1 MLQPAA
7 AAGASAKE
15 GPTPPPFHTPR
26 PFVKSEPSATPH
38 DSAGHM
44 GGAGQ
49 GSAQLGQP
57 GSHHRRQ
64 LQTSTGFDLAA
75 RQSLEQRSK
84 TEGARPRPA
93 DAFAQVASLSQA
105 AGPGLSFSV
114 PRPPPGSFPGI
125 ESTFEGLREQGLRT
139 ELERTELERTD
150 KGTHAQA
157 AEHNSPAEAEEQQ
170 DTHSM
175 APEVV
180 SKPTDASM
188 PGLKSASLLS
198 AEMPPVSNTDPS
210 SIDTEA
216 PGAAA
221 QGSANVVSSS
231 ADSAELQASKAV
243 AGNAQA
249 DGVVAGSDSVAEVQR
264 EAALAAAKDAQ
275 DAEQFAAQAL
285 QSPRLQSSPANK
297 VSRQQ
302 LSIQNSMQQ
311 LCTQNSIQQLCT
323 QSSIQQ
329 LCTQNRMFC
338 AWCIR
343 MQQHAQWFAI
353 MAGLLLT
360 IRVVVRYVSFVNFSI
375 NKIILLQMLS

>member
-1 MLQPAA
+1 MIMLQPAA
-7 AAGASAKE
+7 AAGASAKK

-114 PRPPPGSFPGI
+114 PRPPPGSFPGVDP
-125 ESTFEGLREQGLRT
+125 TLKGLREQGL
-139 ELERTELERTD
+139 RTELERTD

-157 AEHNSPAEAEEQQ
+157 AEQSSPAEDEEQQ
-170 DTHSM
+170 DPHSM
-175 APEVV
+175 APQVV

-188 PGLKSASLLS
+188 QGLESASLLS
-198 AEMPPVSNTDPS
+198 AAMPPVSNTDPS
-210 SIDTEA
+210 SVDTEA
-216 PGAAA
+216 SGAAA
-221 QGSANVVSSS
+221 QGSANVVSPS
-231 ADSAELQASKAV
+231 ADSDELQTSKAV

-249 DGVVAGSDSVAEVQR
+249 DAVVAGSVSVAEVQR

-275 DAEQFAAQAL
+275 DAEHFAAQAL
-285 QSPRLQSSPANK
+285 QSPRLQSSPASK
-297 VSRQQ
+297 VSLQQ
-302 LSIQNSMQQ
+302 LCTQNSMQQ
-311 LCTQNSIQQLCT
+311 LCIT
-323 QSSIQQ
+323 
-329 LCTQNRMFC
+329 
-338 AWCIR
+338 
-343 MQQHAQWFAI
+343 QHA
-353 MAGLLLT
+353 T
-360 IRVVVRYVSFVNFSI
+360 VVYNTACNSCVHKTSCFVLGVLACDIVHSSLQSWQGCFS
-375 NKIILLQMLS
+375 LLQALCITAFCTILQQA

>member
-1 MLQPAA
+1 MIMLQPAA

-114 PRPPPGSFPGI
+114 PRPPPGSFPGVDP
-125 ESTFEGLREQGLRT
+125 TLKGLREQGL
-139 ELERTELERTD
+139 RTELERTD

-157 AEHNSPAEAEEQQ
+157 AEQSSPAEDEEQQ
-170 DTHSM
+170 DPHSM
-175 APEVV
+175 APQVV

-188 PGLKSASLLS
+188 QGLESASLLS
-198 AEMPPVSNTDPS
+198 AAMPPVSNTDPS
-210 SIDTEA
+210 SVDTEA
-216 PGAAA
+216 SGAAA
-221 QGSANVVSSS
+221 QGSANVVSPS
-231 ADSAELQASKAV
+231 ADSDELQTSKAV

-249 DGVVAGSDSVAEVQR
+249 DAVVAGSVSVAEVQR

-275 DAEQFAAQAL
+275 DAEHFAAQAL
-285 QSPRLQSSPANK
+285 QSPRLQSSPASK
-297 VSRQQ
+297 VSLQQ
-302 LSIQNSMQQ
+302 LCTQNSMQQ
-311 LCTQNSIQQLCT
+311 LCTT
-323 QSSIQQ
+323 
-329 LCTQNRMFC
+329 
-338 AWCIR
+338 
-343 MQQHAQWFAI
+343 QHA
-353 MAGLLLT
+353 T
-360 IRVVVRYVSFVNFSI
+360 VVHNTACNSCVHKTSCFVLGVLACNIVHSSLQSWQGCFS
-375 NKIILLQMLS
+375 LLQALCITAFCTILQQA